1 MGALRSE
8 CVAEVFAEEYE
19 DDAAAKIQRFVGLF
33 IERLSKYAG
42 RARPDDRCE
51 CKNRACVLQFQREC
65 ADQKYAAETSA
76 SNVISAGE
84 AFAFVNRYAGRAVG
98 DQRFRRRQTLPLKY
112 ENKENTEES
121 RSSMPRYREGSNAAQ
136 TAKHDRYSEHDV

>member
-51 CKNRACVLQFQREC
+51 CKNRACVLHFQREC
-65 ADQKYAAETSA
+65 ADRKYSRGDKDEQRHKRGGST
-76 SNVISAGE
+76 
-84 AFAFVNRYAGRAVG
+84 FAFVNRYEGGSGRRSAFSG
-98 DQRFRRRQTLPLKY
+98 RRVR
-112 ENKENTEES
+112 
-121 RSSMPRYREGSNAAQ
+121 NAAQ
-136 TAKHDRYSEHDV
+136 